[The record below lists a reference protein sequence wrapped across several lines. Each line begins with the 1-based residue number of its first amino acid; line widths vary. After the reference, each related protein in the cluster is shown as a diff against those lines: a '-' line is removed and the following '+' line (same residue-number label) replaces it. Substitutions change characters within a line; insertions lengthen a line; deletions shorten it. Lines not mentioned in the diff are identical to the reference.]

1 MLAQFFHSLA
11 EALEVDNLAFAQE
24 LQHVVDV
31 RIVADPQQVV
41 IGYAGL
47 LLCCAFVRT
56 TLFMC
61 PLSSICSR
69 NVACV

>member
-1 MLAQFFHSLA
+1 MLAQLFHCFA
-11 EALEVDNLAFAQE
+11 KALEVDNLAFAQE
-24 LQHVVDV
+24 FQHVVDV
-31 RIVADPQQVV
+31 RVVADPQEVV
-41 IGYAGL
+41 IGYACL

-56 TLFMC
+56 TFMR

>member
-1 MLAQFFHSLA
+1 MLAQLFHCFA
-11 EALEVDNLAFAQE
+11 EALEVDNFAFAQE
-24 LQHVVDV
+24 FQHVVDV
-31 RIVADPQQVV
+31 RVVADPQQVV

-56 TLFMC
+56 TFMR

>member
-31 RIVADPQQVV
+31 RVIADPQQVV

-47 LLCCAFVRT
+47 LLCCVFVRT
-56 TLFMC
+56 TFMRRL
-61 PLSSICSR
+61 PSICSR